1 MNNQTQTVTTES
13 EIPGMAGNGHIPS
26 EAGGQRLLDLLI
38 ASLMIVITSPLLFIH
53 AIHALLTQ
61 GHILADAG
69 SRNNAQPARFAG
81 KLPSS
86 GLAALFSV
94 LSGRLT
100 FAAVSNDSPGRKA
113 LFTAQQLRQKLGVV
127 YLEDTT
133 NSGDTWDLKSYVS
146 VLSRSVLALFVSPV
160 RNIQANDDFHI
171 FGVRVHNASMNDAV
185 NWMYDGLE
193 KNLRTTV
200 GFVNTDCLNKA
211 FNNDDYHHTL
221 NHLDRVFPD
230 GIGVRMAVQ
239 MHGQGVADNVNGT
252 DLFPMLCERLA
263 GTRHSL
269 FLLGAKPGIAEATA
283 DNMKLRYPE
292 LKIAGTRDG
301 YFTADEEQDVI
312 NQINESGANVLLVA
326 LGAPR
331 QENWIKQN
339 HKLLEPGLMMGVGGL
354 FDFYSGRI
362 SRAPVWVREIGL
374 EWVWRLMQEPRR
386 MWQRYLVGNFT
397 FLYRVWREKTRNGSV
412 LRPSLMTPS
421 KESDL
426 LDYYEGLGT
435 RTSMRIR
442 VLNLKRKLW
451 ASGRLLGQLIKR
463 VVDVIVSAVMI
474 LLLSPML
481 LLVMLII
488 RLESPGPVFYSQTR
502 VGYKGRLFKLW
513 KFRSMYIDADKRRAE
528 LEAQNEMQGGVI
540 FKMKRDPRITRTGRI
555 IRKLSIDELPQ
566 LWNVFKG
573 DMSLVGPRPA
583 LPSEV
588 ELYSVEE
595 RVRLYAK
602 PGITCIW
609 QVSGRSDIPFPQQVL
624 LDEDYLYSQSV
635 FTDFKLLLKTIPAV
649 ISGKGAY

>member
-1 MNNQTQTVTTES
+1 MQNQ
-13 EIPGMAGNGHIPS
+13 
-26 EAGGQRLLDLLI
+26 
-38 ASLMIVITSPLLFIH
+38 
-53 AIHALLTQ
+53 
-61 GHILADAG
+61 
-69 SRNNAQPARFAG
+69 
-81 KLPSS
+81 
-86 GLAALFSV
+86 
-94 LSGRLT
+94 
-100 FAAVSNDSPGRKA
+100 
-113 LFTAQQLRQKLGVV
+113 
-127 YLEDTT
+127 
-133 NSGDTWDLKSYVS
+133 
-146 VLSRSVLALFVSPV
+146 
-160 RNIQANDDFHI
+160 QA
-171 FGVRVHNASMNDAV
+171 
-185 NWMYDGLE
+185 
-193 KNLRTTV
+193 
-200 GFVNTDCLNKA
+200 
-211 FNNDDYHHTL
+211 
-221 NHLDRVFPD
+221 
-230 GIGVRMAVQ
+230 
-239 MHGQGVADNVNGT
+239 
-252 DLFPMLCERLA
+252 
-263 GTRHSL
+263 
-269 FLLGAKPGIAEATA
+269 
-283 DNMKLRYPE
+283 
-292 LKIAGTRDG
+292 
-301 YFTADEEQDVI
+301 
-312 NQINESGANVLLVA
+312 
-326 LGAPR
+326 
-331 QENWIKQN
+331 
-339 HKLLEPGLMMGVGGL
+339 LEPGLMMGVGGL

-435 RTSMRIR
+435 RKSMRIR

-451 ASGRLLGQLIKR
+451 ASGRLVGQLIKR
-463 VVDVIVSAVMI
+463 AVDVIVSAVMI

-528 LEAQNEMQGGVI
+528 LEAQNEMHGGVI